1 MHQGGGAAPCLYRN
15 SNQPRTR
22 KNVKARNMRKQ
33 EAEGASGAR
42 TKAAVDCLD
51 TFKQKEEEKA
61 GVAGWGSAERHL
73 WSPVRCEPR
82 ERSQSDLIFSASD
95 DTNGKPEGRFCQCGV
110 AASPPH
116 GDKQLPAVTTSLR
129 PGEAL
134 CWAWRFRVV
143 TPSDV
148 RSN

>member
-1 MHQGGGAAPCLYRN
+1 
-15 SNQPRTR
+15 
-22 KNVKARNMRKQ
+22 MRKQ
-33 EAEGASGAR
+33 EAEGASGSR

-51 TFKQKEEEKA
+51 TLAQKEEEKA

-73 WSPVRCEPR
+73 WSPVRCEPQ
-82 ERSQSDLIFSASD
+82 ERSQSDLIFFASD
-95 DTNGKPEGRFCQCGV
+95 VTVGTSHGCRFCQCGV

-143 TPSDV
+143 APSDV
-148 RSN
+148 R

>member
-1 MHQGGGAAPCLYRN
+1 
-15 SNQPRTR
+15 
-22 KNVKARNMRKQ
+22 MRKQ

-95 DTNGKPEGRFCQCGV
+95 DTNGKHRGSFLSVWCRSE
-110 AASPPH
+110 PPSRR
-116 GDKQLPAVTTSLR
+116 QAVTCGNNESPARRGTLL
-129 PGEAL
+129 GLEI
-134 CWAWRFRVV
+134 
-143 TPSDV
+143 
-148 RSN
+148 